1 MNYEELPILVKN
13 EFYDFLADDAVIKS
27 NILFKKSNSV
37 TAYEIV
43 SSIGFCHLIHFKDE
57 NKVNI
62 ITKFKPDF
70 VVHEMIHHQG
80 LKIAILNELSARFIA
95 EEIPLCK

>member
-1 MNYEELPILVKN
+1 MKFEELPILVKN
-13 EFYDFLADDAVIKS
+13 EFYDFLSDDAVIKS
-27 NILFKKSNSV
+27 NVLFKKSNSV

-70 VVHEMIHHQG
+70 VVHEMHHQG
-80 LKIAILNELSARFIA
+80 LKIAILNELSARFTT
-95 EEIPLCK
+95 EEITLCK